1 MIADSIDN
9 DTEPETRNAT
19 PASDSAAAAGT
30 GPGTPGTENQGLR
43 PFKFKLSAQAW
54 PAADSESARRVG
66 ATVTAPDGPEASAG
80 ESLPG
85 RGRVNGGDIMWA
97 LPGRHSPFMS
107 FACLCQPI
115 SLLAL
120 SGDPSMAKI
129 VNLK

>member
-66 ATVTAPDGPEASAG
+66 ATLTAPDGPEASAG

-85 RGRVNGGDIMWA
+85 RGRVNGGDIKWA
-97 LPGRHSPFMS
+97 RPGRHSPFMMPLPAD
-107 FACLCQPI
+107 F
-115 SLLAL
+115 LAFL
-120 SGDPSMAKI
+120 IEEGVPELFPFEWK
-129 VNLK
+129 KG